1 MREVAATL
9 GTHYPSM
16 FHASK
21 HEFGILGFKPTK
33 KVLNLNDLASNLIDR
48 VSSTVISL

>member
-16 FHASK
+16 FRASK
-21 HEFGILGFKPTK
+21 PGTGSLSSGFKPTL

-48 VSSTVISL
+48 VSF